1 MARAD
6 VELIAISDLK
16 PWARNARTH
25 SKKQVRQIAESIET
39 FGFTNPVLIDERRT
53 ILAGHGRVEA
63 ARLLGRD
70 EVPCLR
76 LDDMSEDEKRAYVLA
91 DNKLALNAGWDED
104 LLAAELGALVSAD
117 LDFDVSITGFSIPE
131 IDGVL
136 ASVAPE
142 EPGDPE
148 DDLLPGEIAP
158 RVRNG
163 DVWQLGP
170 HRLVCGDALEG
181 AVVEELMAGD
191 MARMVFSDPPYN
203 VKIDGHVGNSGK
215 IQHREFAM
223 ASGEMTVSEFTGFL
237 ERAFQNMAD
246 HSVDGSIHYLCMD
259 WRHMSEMLAA
269 GQGVYD
275 ELKNLIVWAKDNGG
289 MGTFYRSRHELIF
302 VFKKGKAAHIN
313 TFELGQHG
321 RYRTNVWEYRG
332 ANSRHAGRMDGQA
345 SPDDCRRNPGCLG
358 PRRDRAGSLWR
369 LGVDHDRRR
378 EDRPSRVSLRTGSDL
393 LRSHLGPLGSLRE
406 GRGCAGGLWL
416 AASDRDAGGGR
427 MTEKKTKLPVRK
439 SDADYEVGYAK
450 PPANTRF
457 KPGQSGNPKGRPK
470 GAKNKRPRLN
480 EERLKGI
487 ILDEAYRDIT
497 VRDGDRNVTIPMA
510 QAVVRSL
517 AVNAAKGLHRS
528 QRLFAEMLSATERQ
542 NKELADEW
550 FSTALDYKIEWERE
564 LDRRRRL
571 GITDLPEPVP
581 HPDQVKIDMHTAEA
595 RIKGPATKEEKAQ
608 LELWLERKT
617 MFEEERDEL
626 LEDIKAEDDAD
637 VRARMEEDLQQV
649 DRVLEIIE
657 KLVERIGY

>member
-1 MARAD
+1 
-6 VELIAISDLK
+6 
-16 PWARNARTH
+16 
-25 SKKQVRQIAESIET
+25 
-39 FGFTNPVLIDERRT
+39 
-53 ILAGHGRVEA
+53 
-63 ARLLGRD
+63 
-70 EVPCLR
+70 
-76 LDDMSEDEKRAYVLA
+76 
-91 DNKLALNAGWDED
+91 
-104 LLAAELGALVSAD
+104 
-117 LDFDVSITGFSIPE
+117 
-131 IDGVL
+131 
-136 ASVAPE
+136 
-142 EPGDPE
+142 
-148 DDLLPGEIAP
+148 
-158 RVRNG
+158 
-163 DVWQLGP
+163 
-170 HRLVCGDALEG
+170 
-181 AVVEELMAGD
+181 
-191 MARMVFSDPPYN
+191 
-203 VKIDGHVGNSGK
+203 
-215 IQHREFAM
+215 
-223 ASGEMTVSEFTGFL
+223 
-237 ERAFQNMAD
+237 
-246 HSVDGSIHYLCMD
+246 
-259 WRHMSEMLAA
+259 
-269 GQGVYD
+269 
-275 ELKNLIVWAKDNGG
+275 
-289 MGTFYRSRHELIF
+289 
-302 VFKKGKAAHIN
+302 
-313 TFELGQHG
+313 
-321 RYRTNVWEYRG
+321 
-332 ANSRHAGRMDGQA
+332 
-345 SPDDCRRNPGCLG
+345 
-358 PRRDRAGSLWR
+358 
-369 LGVDHDRRR
+369 
-378 EDRPSRVSLRTGSDL
+378 
-393 LRSHLGPLGSLRE
+393 
-406 GRGCAGGLWL
+406 
-416 AASDRDAGGGR
+416 

-510 QAVVRSL
+510 KAVVRSL

>member
-1 MARAD
+1 
-6 VELIAISDLK
+6 
-16 PWARNARTH
+16 
-25 SKKQVRQIAESIET
+25 
-39 FGFTNPVLIDERRT
+39 
-53 ILAGHGRVEA
+53 
-63 ARLLGRD
+63 
-70 EVPCLR
+70 
-76 LDDMSEDEKRAYVLA
+76 
-91 DNKLALNAGWDED
+91 
-104 LLAAELGALVSAD
+104 
-117 LDFDVSITGFSIPE
+117 
-131 IDGVL
+131 
-136 ASVAPE
+136 
-142 EPGDPE
+142 
-148 DDLLPGEIAP
+148 
-158 RVRNG
+158 
-163 DVWQLGP
+163 
-170 HRLVCGDALEG
+170 
-181 AVVEELMAGD
+181 
-191 MARMVFSDPPYN
+191 
-203 VKIDGHVGNSGK
+203 
-215 IQHREFAM
+215 
-223 ASGEMTVSEFTGFL
+223 
-237 ERAFQNMAD
+237 
-246 HSVDGSIHYLCMD
+246 
-259 WRHMSEMLAA
+259 
-269 GQGVYD
+269 
-275 ELKNLIVWAKDNGG
+275 
-289 MGTFYRSRHELIF
+289 
-302 VFKKGKAAHIN
+302 
-313 TFELGQHG
+313 
-321 RYRTNVWEYRG
+321 
-332 ANSRHAGRMDGQA
+332 
-345 SPDDCRRNPGCLG
+345 
-358 PRRDRAGSLWR
+358 
-369 LGVDHDRRR
+369 
-378 EDRPSRVSLRTGSDL
+378 
-393 LRSHLGPLGSLRE
+393 
-406 GRGCAGGLWL
+406 
-416 AASDRDAGGGR
+416 